1 MEDLVEATVLNCPVA
16 NQLGVGGAQVDLLI
30 GQLEEGRV
38 LVWTDA
44 VGSEL
49 VEGSLLLLGSG
60 GQVGTGLQR
69 GAKRTEVSLQQETHG
84 I

>member
-1 MEDLVEATVLNCPVA
+1 MEDLVEAAVLHGPVA
-16 NQLGVGGAQVDLLI
+16 NQLRVGGAQVDLLI
-30 GQLEEGRV
+30 GQLEEDRV

-60 GQVGTGLQR
+60 GQSGAGLQR
-69 GAKRTEVSLQQETHG
+69 GAKRTEVSL
-84 I
+84 